1 MSTDIERLSYQRDM
15 IYDYVCDR
23 FKQLISEDRIDDS
36 IAIADE
42 FYEWLDQEQTDDEET
57 LYYDEK
63 ELQELYF
70 NICGN
75 A

>member
-42 FYEWLDQEQTDDEET
+42 FYEWLDQDQTEDEET

-63 ELQELYF
+63 ELQQLYF
-70 NICGN
+70 NLCGN